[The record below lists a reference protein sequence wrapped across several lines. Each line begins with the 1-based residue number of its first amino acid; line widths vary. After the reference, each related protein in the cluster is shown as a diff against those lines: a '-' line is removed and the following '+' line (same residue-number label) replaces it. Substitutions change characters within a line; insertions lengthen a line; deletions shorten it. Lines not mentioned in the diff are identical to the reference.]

1 MHHDARPPH
10 KFPQPKGWGSIEGPL
25 QTEEQKQRRSFPSR
39 KAGAPLK
46 DDDSQV
52 NHAVFI
58 PRFPLRTAD
67 GADNIAVFPQ
77 PKGWGS
83 IEG

>member
-1 MHHDARPPH
+1 MRSLSHVSPCARRTAPTT
-10 KFPQPKGWGSIEGPL
+10 S
-25 QTEEQKQRRSFPSR
+25 RCFPSR

-58 PRFPLRTAD
+58 PRFPSRKA
-67 GADNIAVFPQ
+67 GAPLKDRKVEANVVL
-77 PKGWGS
+77 
-83 IEG
+83 